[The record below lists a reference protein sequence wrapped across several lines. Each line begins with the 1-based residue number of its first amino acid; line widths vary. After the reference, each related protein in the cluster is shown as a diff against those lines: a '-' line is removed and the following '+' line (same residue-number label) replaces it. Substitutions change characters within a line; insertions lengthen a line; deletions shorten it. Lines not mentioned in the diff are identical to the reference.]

1 LRHLEWLRKS
11 YRKAVRLNKNRYGF
25 LKNLDIN
32 KWLKL
37 RQKIIIGSEKGYLRN
52 WKIKRWIIGIEKN
65 RISRSRLIRSENKLN

>member
-11 YRKAVRLNKNRYGF
+11 YRKAVRLNKNRYGL

-37 RQKIIIGSEKGYLRN
+37 RQKIIIGSEKRYLRN